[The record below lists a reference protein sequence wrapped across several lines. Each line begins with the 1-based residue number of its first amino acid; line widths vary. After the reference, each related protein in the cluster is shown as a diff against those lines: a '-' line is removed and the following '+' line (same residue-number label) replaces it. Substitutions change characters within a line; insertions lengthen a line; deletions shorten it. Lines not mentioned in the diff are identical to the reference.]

1 MIDRLATFKQT
12 DTANTHAAFSEGLQ
26 IFAKAYA
33 GRIDELATKLEAL
46 SVEWNK
52 PTRFE
57 RFGEY
62 FNRACPV
69 VSARGPTVRWPDK
82 QALIGSVTP
91 GLP

>member
-62 FNRACPV
+62 FR
-69 VSARGPTVRWPDK
+69 
-82 QALIGSVTP
+82 SVHDLVIKT
-91 GLP
+91 GVEKTFDISMKGGM